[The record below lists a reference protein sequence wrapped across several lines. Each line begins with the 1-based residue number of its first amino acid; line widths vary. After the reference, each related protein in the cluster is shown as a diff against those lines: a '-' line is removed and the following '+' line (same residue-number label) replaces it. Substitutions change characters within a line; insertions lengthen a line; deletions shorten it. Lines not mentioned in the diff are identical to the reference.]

1 MEVRGQRKEE
11 ETESINYV
19 GRADGVEYI
28 AGIFFKFLLLLNLY
42 HQSNTDYKH
51 TYVGSTK

>member
-11 ETESINYV
+11 KTESINYV

-28 AGIFFKFLLLLNLY
+28 VGVFFNFYSSLIYTISLT
-42 HQSNTDYKH
+42 QTI
-51 TYVGSTK
+51 STRM